1 VNADR
6 RRPGDELQ
14 VDPAPVGR
22 RRSLRP
28 AGLVV
33 AVSVV
38 FIALAVLKPW
48 DAGRTAVAS
57 PAAAAVPSPPGS
69 SASAKPV
76 AAALAPFEHPP
87 TPADLIRAT
96 VRRSEW
102 GVRAVVVPQGEAPAG
117 DGTGSGLAE
126 RFQAIDVSDGADG
139 ADLDLG
145 AASTAVK
152 AGDNV
157 IGLGVTTPDD
167 AMPLDVRFWRLEPG
181 AVVRRIVPR
190 PVRGREA
197 GSWLWLPDPHEA
209 TLRGTWPAGTYR
221 IDVLLGPRIVRLLTV
236 VPTGVPA
243 LPRGVPAV
251 AEPSNLVDQLR
262 SFAAGP
268 FAFTPQVA
276 IPIDVSPHDPMDER
290 LAWLG
295 PATGQSEIAAVGR
308 VTVDPVTAFGLL
320 LKPGEQFVSADLERV
335 APAAG
340 TPDVQILPLPP
351 IPRSDGGRATAV
363 IFEYADLRPLEAG
376 LYHLTATATMASGED
391 RTQTWNLEI
400 VPSAAPPPPGVPLV
414 RMARWVS
421 LMNDPVRLAT
431 EPVVFDQDLGGDICG
446 SGQFSN
452 LDGLYGIVEPPGTAV
467 SRIRLIALA
476 GQFQP
481 DIVARIAPNVVD
493 GFTLAAVPDG
503 GLLAGDYQL
512 DIDTTSADGPER
524 HVHTVC
530 VGLVQN

>member
-1 VNADR
+1 M
-6 RRPGDELQ
+6 
-14 VDPAPVGR
+14 
-22 RRSLRP
+22 S
-28 AGLVV
+28 V
-33 AVSVV
+33 A
-38 FIALAVLKPW
+38 FIALAVIKPW
-48 DAGRTAVAS
+48 DAGR
-57 PAAAAVPSPPGS
+57 AAVPTPAADVVSSPPAS
-69 SASAKPV
+69 SPPAKPAV
-76 AAALAPFEHPP
+76 GALAPFEHPP

-102 GVRAVVVPQGEAPAG
+102 GVRAVVVPQGGAPSG

-126 RFQAIDVSDGADG
+126 RFQAIKVGDGADG
-139 ADLDLG
+139 AALDAG
-145 AASTAVK
+145 AAGIAAR
-152 AGDNV
+152 AGDDV

-181 AVVRRIVPR
+181 DVVRRIVPR
-190 PVRGREA
+190 PIFGREA
-197 GSWLWLPDPHEA
+197 GSWLWLPDPREA
-209 TLRGTWPAGTYR
+209 TIRGTWPAGTYR
-221 IDVLLGPRIVRLLTV
+221 IDVLLGPRIVRVVTV

-243 LPRGVPAV
+243 LPRGAPAV

-276 IPIDVSPHDPMDER
+276 IPIDVIPHDLLDER

-295 PATGQSEIAAVGR
+295 PATGQTETAAVGR
-308 VTVDPVTAFGLL
+308 VTVEPVTAFGLL
-320 LKPGEQFVSADLERV
+320 LKPGEQFWSAKLERV
-335 APAAG
+335 APVADK
-340 TPDVQILPLPP
+340 PDVQIVPLPP
-351 IPRSDGGRATAV
+351 IPRSDGGRATGF
-363 IFEYADLRPLEAG
+363 IFEYADLRPLEPG
-376 LYHLTATATMASGED
+376 LYHLSVIATLASGVD

-421 LMNDPVRLAT
+421 LMNDPGRLSAD
-431 EPVVFDQDLGGDICG
+431 PVVFDHDIDSGICS
-446 SGQFSN
+446 SGQFTT

-467 SRIRLIALA
+467 LRVRLIALT

-481 DIVARIAPNVVD
+481 DIIARIAPNAVD
-493 GFTLAAVPDG
+493 GLTLMAVPDG

-512 DIDTTSADGPER
+512 DIDTTSVAGPER

-530 VGLVQN
+530 VGLAQH